1 MNINPGLFP
10 NKGCLF
16 EIKCL
21 FFHCLGNIVD
31 GEWERTFAEFGGV
44 KGLQAV
50 VKESWMLLRQAE
62 RFVGLTV
69 VINITEVGFA
79 VEAVVAL

>member
-1 MNINPGLFP
+1 ML
-10 NKGCLF
+10 L
-16 EIKCL
+16 
-21 FFHCLGNIVD
+21 FHCLGNIVD
-31 GEWERTFAEFGGV
+31 GERERTFAEFGGV